1 MLRDHIKIS
10 GVSLMSEIV
19 NDAIQEGIEQ
29 KVFYTKY
36 SDELGRIILNHI
48 YCLTDDAAQLI
59 SVSKDVV
66 ATAKQLREKID
77 TYNYILETML
87 NAPHGSLSMLGDS
100 AFSAIN
106 LVESDCLEAS

>member
-29 KVFYTKY
+29 KVFYIKY
-36 SDELGRIILNHI
+36 SEELGRIILNHI

-59 SVSKDVV
+59 SASRDVV
-66 ATAKQLREKID
+66 ETAKQLREKID
-77 TYNYILETML
+77 TYNYVLETM
-87 NAPHGSLSMLGDS
+87 PVS
-100 AFSAIN
+100 
-106 LVESDCLEAS
+106 